1 MIALQF
7 EFDGSTDYISRLE
20 TDFPSSTVELQQG
33 YWKLDIDSKYDIRYT
48 DTGLVRFTS
57 QNNHVDIE
65 QFYSDASTI
74 ITEIFG
80 CGAYSEQIS
89 LIIRSE
95 DDPLDVYLDMQ
106 DHIEEFRNEV
116 LKTSASKYNEIGD
129 TSIQISFGVGREK
142 TPISA

>member
-20 TDFPSSTVELQQG
+20 MDFPSSAVELQHG

-57 QNNHVDIE
+57 QDNHVDIE

-74 ITEIFG
+74 IAEIFD
-80 CGAYSEQIS
+80 CRAYSEQIS

-95 DDPLDVYLDMQ
+95 DDPLDIYFDMQ

-116 LKTSASKYNEIGD
+116 LNTSMSKYNEIGD
-129 TSIQISFGVGREK
+129 ASIQICFGVGREK